1 MGTLHLCRDLVVAVS
16 VDEHKIV
23 FLIVLMVPI
32 HMVNFQYVFLSKV
45 EFAVAASA
53 FLLFEHSGSARG

>member
-23 FLIVLMVPI
+23 VLVVLMVSV
-32 HMVNFQYVFLSKV
+32 HMVDFQYVFVSKV
-45 EFAVAASA
+45 ELAVAASA
-53 FLLFEHSGSARG
+53 FLFFEHSGSAWG

>member
-1 MGTLHLCRDLVVAVS
+1 MLSGNCC
-16 VDEHKIV
+16 KIV

>member
-16 VDEHKIV
+16 VDEYKIV
-23 FLIVLMVPI
+23 FLVILMVSI

-53 FLLFEHSGSARG
+53 FLLFEHAGSAWG